1 MYLARKIIVAISIG
15 ATGIVV
21 VATGRTFGDAGRTFL
36 GDVCEMGYATRH
48 KMAKL
53 YSWRGF
59 ADINIRNTAPNGVL
73 RDTMRVSVRRGG
85 VCEIIR
91 KSIRNSPPKRKNRP
105 IFCRKFPAQQSDLS
119 YIRSVASLL
128 TSNGNWSALDRR
140 LNHNDGYH
148 GWVGCIRW
156 QPKLNSET

>member
-73 RDTMRVSVRRGG
+73 RDTMRLSVRCGAHA
-85 VCEIIR
+85 
-91 KSIRNSPPKRKNRP
+91 KSSASRSGTHHRNAKTGQY
-105 IFCRKFPAQQSDLS
+105 F
-119 YIRSVASLL
+119 V
-128 TSNGNWSALDRR
+128 GNFRHNSRICPTFDPLR
-140 LNHNDGYH
+140 L
-148 GWVGCIRW
+148 C
-156 QPKLNSET
+156 